1 MNPTVSIS
9 ASLTCHSSTSSGHCP
24 VYRMS
29 QGATTAPISFLDAGQ
44 LVACPPPI
52 KINEKLKPYLPS
64 VGNVSMGGQSEK
76 PPPVDGAT
84 QSNRHSQVL
93 SRASRLKMCPGTE
106 TLGSLGRQGPGTHVV
121 SWIQRLRPSGLM
133 HGQWAIPTRN
143 MFMRCQPGPKR
154 F

>member
-1 MNPTVSIS
+1 
-9 ASLTCHSSTSSGHCP
+9 
-24 VYRMS
+24 MS

-106 TLGSLGRQGPGTHVV
+106 TRWVPWKTGPRNPCGMCGSLMGT
-121 SWIQRLRPSGLM
+121 L
-133 HGQWAIPTRN
+133 
-143 MFMRCQPGPKR
+143 
-154 F
+154 